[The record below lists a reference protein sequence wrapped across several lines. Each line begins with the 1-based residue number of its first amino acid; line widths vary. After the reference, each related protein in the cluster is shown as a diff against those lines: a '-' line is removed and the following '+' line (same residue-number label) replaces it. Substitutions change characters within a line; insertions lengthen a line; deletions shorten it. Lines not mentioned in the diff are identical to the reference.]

1 MKTLYPAQQKAV
13 DFHIGRILDLDHG
26 SSLDTSRTGT
36 GKTVVACRVAR
47 CLDRVAVIC
56 PKICIPQWERELRDQ
71 DIEPVFVLNYEKIR
85 NGNTEFLSKKNK
97 EYTWNLHPETLIIWD
112 EVHRCKS
119 DVSLNARMLIASKQ
133 QGYRNL
139 MLSATAAKDPTEMRA
154 LGYVLGL
161 HSLNKDKG
169 GLKCWIRWMRDHGCR
184 MDPFRNWVPGALKH
198 LVRLNETMYGPNGC
212 AYQITE
218 ADLPNAFKENR
229 VITEP
234 LEFSTNASIAN
245 AYDGLVS
252 QVLLDMVNGVHEPE
266 PSVLVQILRARQL
279 VEAFKV
285 TDTCALVREALAEGF
300 STAIFVSFTDTVKM
314 FMQEFPDAA
323 VIVGGQTGEER
334 ERNVAAF
341 QSNEKRIIVCN
352 TAAGGAGVS
361 LHDEHGG
368 HPRMTFIN
376 PSYNPVDYIQ
386 TLGRIHRNGSQSNAV
401 QRVLV
406 AAGTIEEEIISI
418 IERKCLQYN
427 TLHTSLTSDTESES

>member
-13 DFHIGRILDLDHG
+13 DFHINRILDLDHG

-47 CLDRVAVIC
+47 NIDRVAVIC
-56 PKICIPQWERELRDQ
+56 PKICIPQWERELKDQ
-71 DIEPVFVLNYEKIR
+71 GIEPVFVLNYEKIR
-85 NGNTEFLSKKNK
+85 TGNTEFLSKKNK
-97 EYTWNLHPETLIIWD
+97 EYTWNIHPDTLIIWD

-119 DVSLNARMLIASKQ
+119 PTSLNANMLIATKKQ
-133 QGYRNL
+133 DIRNL

-154 LGYVLGL
+154 IGYVLGL
-161 HSLNKDKG
+161 HSLNKDAG
-169 GLKCWIRWMRDHGCR
+169 GLKGWIRWMRDHGCR
-184 MDPFRNWVPGALKH
+184 MDPFRNWVSGALKH
-198 LVRLNETMYGPNGC
+198 LVRLNETMYGRGGC

-229 VITEP
+229 IITEP
-234 LEFSTNASIAN
+234 LQFGTSNSIAS
-245 AYDGLVS
+245 AYSGIVS

-279 VEAFKV
+279 VEALKV
-285 TDTCALVREALAEGF
+285 DDTCALVRDALSEGF
-300 STAIFVSFTDTVKM
+300 STIVFVSFTDTVRL
-314 FMQEFPDAA
+314 FQAEFPDAA
-323 VIVGGQTGEER
+323 VIVGGQSATDREE
-334 ERNVAAF
+334 NIMAF
-341 QSNEKRIIVCN
+341 QNNEKRVMICN
-352 TAAGGAGVS
+352 IAAGGAGVS
-361 LHDEHGG
+361 LHDIHGG
-368 HPRMTFIN
+368 HPRMSFIN
-376 PSYNPVDYIQ
+376 PTYNTVDHIQ

-427 TLHTSLTSDTESES
+427 TLHTTNLSDTKS

>member
-47 CLDRVAVIC
+47 NIDRVAVIC
-56 PKICIPQWERELRDQ
+56 PKICIPQWKRELADQ
-71 DIEPVFVLNYEKIR
+71 NIDPVFVLNYEKIR
-85 NGNTEFLSKKNK
+85 TGNTEFLSKKSK
-97 EYTWNLHPETLIIWD
+97 EYTWNIHPDTLIIWD

-119 DVSLNARMLIASKQ
+119 AVSLNSRMLVAAKQ

-161 HSLNKDKG
+161 HNLNKSKGDK
-169 GLKCWIRWMRDHGCR
+169 KCWIRWMRDYGCR

-212 AYQITE
+212 AFQITE

-229 VITEP
+229 IITEP
-234 LEFSTNASIAN
+234 LEFSTSSDIAE
-245 AYDGLVS
+245 ALSGVVS

-279 VEAFKV
+279 VEALKV
-285 TDTCALVREALAEGF
+285 KDTCSLVRDALDEGF
-300 STAIFVSFTDTVKM
+300 SVAIFVSFTDTVKL
-314 FMQEFPDAA
+314 FLQEFPDAA
-323 VIVGGQTGEER
+323 VIVGGQTGDER
-334 ERNVAAF
+334 ERNVESF

-352 TAAGGAGVS
+352 IAAGGAGVS
-361 LHDEHGG
+361 LHDVHGG

-376 PSYNPVDYIQ
+376 PTYNPVDHIQ
-386 TLGRIHRNGSQSNAV
+386 TLGRVHRNGSQSNAV

-406 AAGTIEEEIISI
+406 SAGTIEEEIISI

-427 TLHTSLTSDTESES
+427 TLHSTTSSDTES